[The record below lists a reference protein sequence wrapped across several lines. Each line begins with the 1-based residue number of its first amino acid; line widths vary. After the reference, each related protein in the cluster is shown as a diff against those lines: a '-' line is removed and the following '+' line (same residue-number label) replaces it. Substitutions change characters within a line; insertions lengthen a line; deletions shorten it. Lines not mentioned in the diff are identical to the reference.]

1 MKLIDTTTYIDELRK
16 LVEEGKEVCLTISGC
31 SMSPFLVH
39 RRDSIYFS
47 KPAPGRNLKKGDMVF
62 YQRTD
67 GAYVMHRICKIKGD
81 DYYMIGDAQVT
92 IEGPLRRDQI
102 FALVTKVKRKGKII
116 QPGDFW
122 WWFFKY
128 VWLKLIPLRPYIVKL
143 YSL

>member
-1 MKLIDTTTYIDELRK
+1 MKLIDTTTYIDELRR
-16 LVEEGKEVCLTISGC
+16 LVENDKEICLTISGS
-31 SMSPFLVH
+31 SMSPFLIH
-39 RRDSIYFS
+39 RRDSIFFS
-47 KPAPGRNLKKGDMVF
+47 KPKRPLKKGDMVF

-81 DYYMIGDAQVT
+81 EYYMIGDAQIT
-92 IEGPLRRDQI
+92 IEGPLRREQI

-122 WWFFKY
+122 WWFFEF

-143 YSL
+143 SRL